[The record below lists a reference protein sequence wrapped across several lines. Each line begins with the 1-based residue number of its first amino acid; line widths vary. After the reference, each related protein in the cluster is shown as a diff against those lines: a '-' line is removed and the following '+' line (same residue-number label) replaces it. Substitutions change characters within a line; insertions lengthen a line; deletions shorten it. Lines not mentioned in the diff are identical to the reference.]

1 MKKIKISSKVEELLK
16 IEKLVDEISEKTNI
30 NSDIYANILVGVTEA
45 VNNSI
50 VHGNKLDK
58 SKFVDIQYSI
68 SDKFVQFII
77 TDEGQGF
84 DYHKVPDPTLPENIE
99 LEEGRGI
106 FLMNCLADEVIFNDK
121 GNEVSL
127 KFFLA

>member
-50 VHGNKLDK
+50 VHGNKLDN
-58 SKFVDIQYSI
+58 QN
-68 SDKFVQFII
+68 
-77 TDEGQGF
+77 
-84 DYHKVPDPTLPENIE
+84 L
-99 LEEGRGI
+99 
-106 FLMNCLADEVIFNDK
+106 
-121 GNEVSL
+121 
-127 KFFLA
+127 